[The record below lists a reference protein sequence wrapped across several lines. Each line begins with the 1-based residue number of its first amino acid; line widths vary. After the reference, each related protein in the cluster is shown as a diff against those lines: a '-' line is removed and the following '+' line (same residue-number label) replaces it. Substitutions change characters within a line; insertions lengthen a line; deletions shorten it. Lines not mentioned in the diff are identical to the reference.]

1 MSPSL
6 FGTDGVRGVANS
18 RLTPELAFNL
28 VRAATGFFLERRG
41 QGDFCPRIIMGRD
54 TRRSGDMIGAAAAS
68 AAMSCGVDVIDM
80 GVVPTPAVA
89 HATASCD
96 ANVAGLVISASHN
109 PSEYNGIKFFD
120 ASGYKLAP
128 QDEGEI
134 ERGMGENGPRPQGSA
149 LGRLFRGDREVWEYL
164 EHLTASLGLDR
175 DSLAGLRVAMDCA
188 NGAGY
193 RLGPAAFR
201 SAGASVTSIF
211 DSPDGDNINVECGS
225 TKPESL
231 IGMMTSGDYDVG
243 FALDGDAD
251 RLVAVSPLGKVLD
264 GDDLLY
270 IIARDM
276 IQEGELANETVV
288 VTMINNL
295 GLGACLEPLGVET
308 VQCPVGDREIMIKMR
323 ETGAN
328 LGGEISGHLVLGHCA
343 TTGDGILSALT
354 IARAL
359 LNRGQGIEEMV
370 MDFTKYPQIV
380 ENVPVSDREGLEE
393 DQTIE
398 EAISRGR
405 KRLGESGRIIVR
417 PSGTEP
423 VIRILV
429 EGPDRELIEEIA
441 DDLADIVAQRLG

>member
-18 RLTPELAFNL
+18 ELTPKLAFDL
-28 VRAATGFFLERRG
+28 VRAATGFFLENRG
-41 QGDFCPRIIMGRD
+41 DDDSRPRIVMGRD
-54 TRRSGDMIGAAAAS
+54 TRRSGDMIGAAASS

-89 HATASCD
+89 HATAGCE
-96 ANVAGLVISASHN
+96 ANVAGVVVSASHN

-120 ASGYKLAP
+120 AGGYKLTP
-128 QDEGEI
+128 DDEERI
-134 ERGMGENGPRPQGSA
+134 EQSMGEVGLAPRGSA
-149 LGRLFRGDREVWEYL
+149 LGRLRRGDREVWEYL
-164 EHLTASLGLDR
+164 EHLTSSLGLDGN
-175 DSLAGLRVAMDCA
+175 SLKGFKVAMDCA

-201 SAGASVTSIF
+201 SAGASVTPIF
-211 DSPDGDNINVECGS
+211 DRPDGDNINVECGS

-231 IGMMTSGDYDVG
+231 IGMMTAGDYDVG

-251 RLVAVSPLGKVLD
+251 RLVAVSPLGEVLD

-276 IQEGELANETVV
+276 AEEGELANDTVV

-308 VQCPVGDREIMIKMR
+308 VQCPVGDREIMLKMR

-328 LGGEISGHLVLGHCA
+328 LGGEISGHIVLGHCA

-354 IARAL
+354 IARAQ
-359 LNRGQGIEEMV
+359 LNRGRGIEEMV
-370 MDFTKYPQIV
+370 ADFTKYPQIV
-380 ENVPVSDREGLEE
+380 ENVPVSDREGLADDE
-393 DQTIE
+393 TIE
-398 EAISRGR
+398 EAISRAR
-405 KRLGESGRIIVR
+405 NRLGESGRIIVR
-417 PSGTEP
+417 ASGTEP
-423 VIRILV
+423 VVRILV
-429 EGPDRELIEEIA
+429 EGPDREMIEGIA
-441 DDLADIVAQRLG
+441 GNLADIVSKRLG